1 METETSRIT
10 AIRAGKRA
18 GKRLS
23 VFLDGRFAFSLTAEV
38 AGDEGLAVGQ
48 ELPQNRVAELA
59 SIDSYGRC
67 LEAATRLLGY
77 RARSEAELRERLKR
91 RDFAGDNIDTVIA
104 HLKSRGLVD
113 DAAFARSW
121 REDRDALRP
130 RSGWLIGLELRK
142 KGVPEDIIASVA
154 SGADDTEAAYRA
166 AATRAARLAADD
178 YEAFRR
184 RLGDFLRRRGF
195 GYEVIN
201 QTISRLWHERTT
213 KE

>member
-10 AIRAGKRA
+10 DIRAGKRA
-18 GKRLS
+18 GKRVN
-23 VFLDGRFAFSLTAEV
+23 VFLDGRFAFSLTAQA

-48 ELPQNRVAELA
+48 ELPSNRVAELTG
-59 SIDSYGRC
+59 IDGYGRC
-67 LEAATRLLGY
+67 LGAATRLLGY

-91 RDFAGDNIDTVIA
+91 RDFAGDSIDAVIT

-113 DAAFARSW
+113 DAAFAHSW
-121 REDRDALRP
+121 REDRDALKP
-130 RSGWLIGLELRK
+130 RSGWLTGLELRR
-142 KGVPEDIIASVA
+142 KGVSEDVISAVVSET
-154 SGADDTEAAYRA
+154 DDSDAAYRA
-166 AATRAARLAADD
+166 ALVRAARLAVSD

-201 QTISRLWHERTT
+201 QTVSRLWDERT
-213 KE
+213 KVE